1 LGAIVIVGGIILVF
15 IAFASMNVAA
25 NELGDA
31 FVGHVSK
38 HTIRFFIIA
47 AMALVSGLII
57 VVFGSPPA
65 AKPTR

>member
-1 LGAIVIVGGIILVF
+1 LGGIVIVGAAILVF

-38 HTIRFFIIA
+38 HTIRYLIIA
-47 AMALVSGLII
+47 AAALVSGMMI
-57 VVFGSPPA
+57 VVFGSPHGSESA
-65 AKPTR
+65 R